1 MKKESLFK
9 NKIIIDKSE
18 TKEIKN
24 FIDSNILKMDS
35 SYVIHDTCGYYYK
48 KYSKILKENG
58 YKIKVLDFINFD
70 SKNSNSYN
78 PFSYI
83 LNDYD
88 VKTLVNCLHDR
99 HTFKLSKYDQHFD
112 KSEKLLLITCI
123 YYIIEFCND
132 SKKNFLGLIEELF
145 SVDENSQDSS
155 LKLESLFEN
164 LPEDSLTY
172 KNYKLF
178 KQTVDKY
185 YEHIIITTSILLYY
199 NHVPEVAN
207 LTKKDDL
214 EIEKI
219 GYEKTALFI
228 ITPENDR
235 TFSFLTSILY
245 SQLFSFIKNQIDF
258 GRINKQLMVPI
269 VCIMD
274 DFANIDFMENF
285 PDYLS
290 YMNFYN
296 MSCLVTIQDLD
307 WFKSIYKE
315 NWDIIV
321 SNCALVNLD
330 KKNKMKGCRRHG
342 KLRRN

>member
-1 MKKESLFK
+1 MKKESLFE

-18 TKEIKN
+18 TKESKN
-24 FIDSNILKMDS
+24 LIDSNICEMNS
-35 SYVIHDTCGYYYK
+35 SYVIHDTYGYYYK

-78 PFSYI
+78 PFLYI

-88 VKTLVNCLHDR
+88 VKTLVNCLHDM
-99 HTFKLSKYDQHFD
+99 HTFKLSKYDQLFD
-112 KSEKLLLITCI
+112 KSEKLLLTACI
-123 YYIIEFCND
+123 YYIIEFCNN

-145 SVDENSQDSS
+145 SVDENSTDSS
-155 LKLESLFEN
+155 LKLEYLLEN
-164 LPEDSLTY
+164 LPENSLTY

-178 KQTVDKY
+178 KQIVNKDYK
-185 YEHIIITTSILLYY
+185 HILITSSIILQPLFI
-199 NHVPEVAN
+199 PEVAN
-207 LTKKDDL
+207 LTRKDDL

-245 SQLFSFIKNQIDF
+245 SQLFSFIKNQIDI
-258 GRINKQLMVPI
+258 GIINKQLMVPI

-274 DFANIDFMENF
+274 DFANIDFMENY

-296 MSCLVTIQDLD
+296 MSCLVNIQDLD
-307 WFKSIYKE
+307 WFQSIYKE
-315 NWDIIV
+315 NWKVIV
-321 SNCALVNLD
+321 SNCAFVNLD
-330 KKNKMKGCRRHG
+330 K
-342 KLRRN
+342 